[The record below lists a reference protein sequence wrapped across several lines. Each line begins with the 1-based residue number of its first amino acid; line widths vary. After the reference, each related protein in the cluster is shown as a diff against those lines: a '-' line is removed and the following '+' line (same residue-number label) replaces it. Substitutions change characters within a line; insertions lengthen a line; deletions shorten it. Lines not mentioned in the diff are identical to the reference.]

1 MARTAN
7 DRPVVDFDH
16 TSPEYGAD
24 LEAVNRDLR
33 ERCPVAFTESHGG
46 YWLVAGYDSF
56 ATAMRDE
63 ATFSSLHAPEEIDGV
78 RYGGVNIPEAPYCNA
93 LLEMDPPE
101 WTGLRRL
108 LGPIFAPAAVEAMTP
123 KLTELT
129 TACIDRVIESGEI
142 DFVLDIANPIPAQA
156 TLVLLGLPLEDW
168 ARYAEPAHEVVYS
181 RPGTP
186 EFDRAVQGQQWM
198 FEELY
203 RQVADRRANP
213 RDDAL
218 TLMVTTEVD
227 GQVLSDDVVVSM
239 CGTIING
246 GVDTTTALL
255 ANALEYLDRNHDLRR
270 RLVDEPAL
278 LPAATEEFLRYFS
291 PVQAFSRTVA
301 RDVELGGQQL
311 ERGDRV
317 LMCFGSANRDESEFP
332 GADEFV
338 ADRFPNRHVA
348 FGLGKHRC
356 IGSTL
361 ARTEFMIMLD
371 QILAR
376 MPDYEIDRDAS
387 ERYVS
392 LGIVNG
398 WIRMPGRFTPG
409 PRSDQ

>member
-1 MARTAN
+1 M
-7 DRPVVDFDH
+7 
-16 TSPEYGAD
+16 S
-24 LEAVNRDLR
+24 
-33 ERCPVAFTESHGG
+33 
-46 YWLVAGYDSF
+46 
-56 ATAMRDE
+56 
-63 ATFSSLHAPEEIDGV
+63 I
-78 RYGGVNIPEAPYCNA
+78 
-93 LLEMDPPE
+93 
-101 WTGLRRL
+101 
-108 LGPIFAPAAVEAMTP
+108 
-123 KLTELT
+123 
-129 TACIDRVIESGEI
+129 
-142 DFVLDIANPIPAQA
+142 
-156 TLVLLGLPLEDW
+156 
-168 ARYAEPAHEVVYS
+168 
-181 RPGTP
+181 
-186 EFDRAVQGQQWM
+186 
-198 FEELY
+198 
-203 RQVADRRANP
+203 
-213 RDDAL
+213 
-218 TLMVTTEVD
+218 
-227 GQVLSDDVVVSM
+227 

-246 GVDTTTALL
+246 GVDTTTVLL

-278 LPAATEEFLRYFS
+278 LPSATEEFLRYFS

-317 LMCFGSANRDESEFP
+317 LLCFGSANRDESEFP
-332 GADEFV
+332 AADEFV

-371 QILAR
+371 EVLAR

-409 PRSDQ
+409 PRRRP

>member
-1 MARTAN
+1 
-7 DRPVVDFDH
+7 
-16 TSPEYGAD
+16 
-24 LEAVNRDLR
+24 
-33 ERCPVAFTESHGG
+33 
-46 YWLVAGYDSF
+46 
-56 ATAMRDE
+56 MRDE

-78 RYGGVNIPEAPYCNA
+78 RYGGVNIPEAPYCNT

-203 RQVADRRANP
+203 RQVADRRASP

-278 LPAATEEFLRYFS
+278 LPRRPRSSCGTSHRFRPSRAPSRVTSSSAGSSSSAAT
-291 PVQAFSRTVA
+291 A
-301 RDVELGGQQL
+301 
-311 ERGDRV
+311 
-317 LMCFGSANRDESEFP
+317 C
-332 GADEFV
+332 
-338 ADRFPNRHVA
+338 
-348 FGLGKHRC
+348 
-356 IGSTL
+356 
-361 ARTEFMIMLD
+361 
-371 QILAR
+371 
-376 MPDYEIDRDAS
+376 
-387 ERYVS
+387 
-392 LGIVNG
+392 
-398 WIRMPGRFTPG
+398 
-409 PRSDQ
+409 